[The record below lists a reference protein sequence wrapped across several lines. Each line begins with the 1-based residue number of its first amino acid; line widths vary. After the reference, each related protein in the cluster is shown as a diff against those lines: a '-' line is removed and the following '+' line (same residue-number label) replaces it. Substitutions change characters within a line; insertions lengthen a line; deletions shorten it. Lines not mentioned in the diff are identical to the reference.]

1 MASTSLV
8 YRSGPTK
15 IDEVELDCSI
25 SESHVGEVE
34 VTEHPVEEGADVA
47 DHSRP
52 KPDSLT
58 LEGIVSNTPITRAQ
72 RKRAISLL
80 GGGAQFESNTTADQK
95 QGVAGYA
102 EAAYAK
108 LRELRESGKLIS
120 VVTQIRTYPSMI
132 MTSLTIPRDGKTGD
146 ALRFTAVFRRI
157 VVVKNKSTKKVVSR
171 EPKAQSKSKAGKQ
184 TAKPANESQRKK
196 SILKQFDDGV
206 LGGGL
211 KKLLTPG
218 GG

>member
-1 MASTSLV
+1 MAETSLV
-8 YRSGPTK
+8 YRKSPTK
-15 IDEVELDCSI
+15 IDEIELDCSI

-34 VTEHPVEEGADVA
+34 VTEHPVEEGFNVT

-58 LEGIVSNTPITRAQ
+58 LEGIVSNTPFNRTQ
-72 RKRAISLL
+72 RKRAIKLL
-80 GGGAQFESNTTADQK
+80 GTSQFQSNSIEDQK

-108 LRELRESGKLIS
+108 LRDLRDTGKIIT
-120 VVTQIRTYPSMI
+120 VVTQIRTYKNMV

-146 ALRFTAVFRRI
+146 ALRFSASFKQIR
-157 VVVKNKSTKKVVSR
+157 VVKNKATKKVVSK
-171 EPKAQSKSKAGKQ
+171 EPKAQPKAKAGKQ
-184 TAKPANESQRKK
+184 TTRPANDSQKKK

-218 GG
+218 VG